1 MRAPDGTAEGPY
13 RVAIIGGGPAGSA
26 CALTLARS
34 GLSGIVI
41 LEATEYQDFRIGES
55 LPPEGRPLLR
65 GLGVEQAFLRQGHAA
80 CHGTCSYWGGD
91 ARGHNDT
98 IMNPLGHGWH
108 LDRRGFDYSLAMEAR
123 ARGVEVRTGATL
135 IRSAP
140 AAPGFTL
147 EVVLAHAGD
156 GRARS
161 RREVRIH
168 ADQVVDASG
177 TRAVFT
183 RQRGGLKQ
191 GGDPL
196 ICLAAWMDV
205 NTVDEPP
212 SGLTHLE
219 AVEQGWW
226 YGAHLPDARV
236 LLGFYSDAARI
247 RTGRLRDP
255 DRWRTLLDGSR
266 HTAAFAR
273 PAAAAPWRI
282 ASFPAPSFCL
292 DRIGGEGWVA
302 AGDAASAYDP
312 ITSQGICKALAD
324 GMRAAEVIRG
334 AYALDRYAAGI
345 QANFRRYLTLRRNLY
360 GLERRWPE
368 SQFWKKRHA
377 EDDRP

>member
-1 MRAPDGTAEGPY
+1 
-13 RVAIIGGGPAGSA
+13 
-26 CALTLARS
+26 
-34 GLSGIVI
+34 
-41 LEATEYQDFRIGES
+41 
-55 LPPEGRPLLR
+55 
-65 GLGVEQAFLRQGHAA
+65 
-80 CHGTCSYWGGD
+80 
-91 ARGHNDT
+91 GHNDT

-108 LDRRGFDYSLAMEAR
+108 LDRRGFDYSPAMEAR
-123 ARGVEVRTGATL
+123 AGGFEGRTGAPL
-135 IRSAP
+135 PRSAP
-140 AAPGFTL
+140 SAPGFTL
-147 EVVLAHAGD
+147 EVVLAQSGD

-273 PAAAAPWRI
+273 PA
-282 ASFPAPSFCL
+282 
-292 DRIGGEGWVA
+292 
-302 AGDAASAYDP
+302 
-312 ITSQGICKALAD
+312 
-324 GMRAAEVIRG
+324 
-334 AYALDRYAAGI
+334 
-345 QANFRRYLTLRRNLY
+345 
-360 GLERRWPE
+360 
-368 SQFWKKRHA
+368 
-377 EDDRP
+377 